1 MDLNYKKIGKKI
13 KRLRQ
18 QQKLSQEIFAEKCN
32 LSSSYI
38 SYIEQGHK
46 KISLNS
52 IVKIA
57 EFLNVAV
64 DLLLNEQKLEN
75 LCIEQKLNI
84 LISDCDFF
92 EKQIIYDVAN
102 TTKDSIRRNIKLD

>member
-64 DLLLNEQKLEN
+64 DLLLNEQKL
-75 LCIEQKLNI
+75 NI

-102 TTKDSIRRNIKLD
+102 TTKNSIRRNIKLD